1 MNKENK
7 VYVDPLNITFA
18 KFMEITTYIGLIV
31 MVIFG
36 LLYLFG
42 LPGFVNM
49 KHAISH
55 WNLPVSKFWEEV
67 KGIRVYGY
75 SWFLTN
81 LTAMD
86 CLSMVG
92 ICILALAP
100 LAGLVSGIFKTKG
113 QKAYTIFFIIL
124 TIEFLFAILK
134 PIIMPGVGGH

>member
-1 MNKENK
+1 MNKKNK

-18 KFMEITTYIGLIV
+18 KFMEITTYIGLII
-31 MVIFG
+31 MIIFG

-55 WNLPVSKFWEEV
+55 WNLPVNKFWEEV

-100 LAGLVSGIFKTKG
+100 LAGLVSGVFKTKG
-113 QKAYTIFFIIL
+113 QKLYTIFFIIL

-134 PIIMPGVGGH
+134 PIILPSVGGH